1 MKKKH
6 LFIVALVIFLLII
19 ISNTLFIVR
28 EDESAIVMRFGEI
41 IGIYV
46 KENTHRL
53 HSEVAEDADLHGLS
67 VKIHEGTGL
76 RVKIPFIESVVKYST
91 RTRTDDSPEQPIITN
106 DRKTLIF
113 DNNAQWRVTNPMRF
127 YMVVQ
132 NYNRASSLIDERLYA
147 LMRIEVGNI
156 EAHDLV
162 TNRIMTT
169 EMLERLT
176 EQVNREVRRFG
187 VDIVGINIKRTEV
200 PLENHQAIHNRMNS
214 ERNRIA
220 AQYRSEGQEEYL
232 RISSATDR
240 EVVEITSEAFRRA
253 EELRGDGDSEAARI
267 YNDAYGQ
274 DPEFFEFYNLLITYG
289 ATLGNRTTLVIPLDS
304 PFAKYLV
311 GVDMSVADDTPV
323 IIDPPPDDNGN
334 GDGDND

>member
-1 MKKKH
+1 
-6 LFIVALVIFLLII
+6 L
-19 ISNTLFIVR
+19 
-28 EDESAIVMRFGEI
+28 
-41 IGIYV
+41 
-46 KENTHRL
+46 
-53 HSEVAEDADLHGLS
+53 
-67 VKIHEGTGL
+67 
-76 RVKIPFIESVVKYST
+76 
-91 RTRTDDSPEQPIITN
+91 RTDDSPEQPIITN

-156 EAHDLV
+156 EAHELV

-169 EMLERLT
+169 EMRERLT

-274 DPEFFEFYNLLITYG
+274 DPEFFQFYNLLTTYG
-289 ATLGNRTTLVIPLDS
+289 LTLGNRTTLVIPLDS

-323 IIDPPPDDNGN
+323 IIDPPPDDNN
-334 GDGDND
+334 SNEDDD